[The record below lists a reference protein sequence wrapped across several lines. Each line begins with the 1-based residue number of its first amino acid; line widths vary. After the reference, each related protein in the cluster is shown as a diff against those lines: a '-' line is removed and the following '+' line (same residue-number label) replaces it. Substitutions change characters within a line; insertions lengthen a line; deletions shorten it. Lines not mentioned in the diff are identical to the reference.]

1 MSRSAVQPQAL
12 DLPRL
17 DALLAAVDRSLP
29 AGPRLES
36 ASRPLL
42 GSPYLRNPLI
52 GSADAAE
59 VFTISLDGF
68 DCVTFVET
76 VLAAALAD
84 QRGRFIE
91 TVRRLR
97 YANGEID
104 WRKRNHYMTGWLR
117 LNQRAGIVREVKPG
131 RRTVARDRRLNVL
144 DGLPPRAI
152 VLRCVPK
159 RRLYRFRDEIETGD
173 ILVFASTKSNR
184 DFFHLGLA
192 VRQGGQVFL
201 RHASRSRQKVLDQ
214 DLLEFLNMN
223 RMSGVVVARPTG
235 QTP

>member
-1 MSRSAVQPQAL
+1 MRRATLQPQAL

-17 DALLAAVDRSLP
+17 DALLGAVDRALP
-29 AGPRLES
+29 IGPRLES

-42 GSPYLRNPLI
+42 GSPYLRHPLI
-52 GSADAAE
+52 GSADTPE

-68 DCVTFVET
+68 DCVTLVET
-76 VLAAALAD
+76 VLAAALAE
-84 QRGRFIE
+84 QRSRFVDV
-91 TVRRLR
+91 VRQVR
-97 YANGEID
+97 YADGVID

-117 LNQRAGIVREVKPG
+117 RNAQRGVVHEVRPG
-131 RRTVARDRRLNVL
+131 HKAVARNRRLNVL
-144 DGLPPRAI
+144 AGLPAREI

-159 RRLYRFRDEIETGD
+159 RRLYRFRHEIETGD

-192 VRQGGQVFL
+192 VRQGEEVRL

-235 QTP
+235 ETP